1 MAPPSPVIQ
10 HAKLSLT
17 SPLSKTAAT
26 DQPVARMCGKKC
38 DRTTWLAVDKP
49 TVTAKPTT
57 VGDDTIYDRV
67 GMRFPSGPQA
77 QHRAAGFIA
86 LFQWSSS

>member
-17 SPLSKTAAT
+17 SPLSKTAAAAS

-57 VGDDTIYDRV
+57 APKPSTEPPDLLPYFNGLPHDTTT
-67 GMRFPSGPQA
+67 
-77 QHRAAGFIA
+77 
-86 LFQWSSS
+86 W